1 MSINQKDGSSKQVGS
16 RTDGDSFGEMALLYN
31 AGRTATITATRDC
44 DLWAVRPPPRLGIQR
59 RKSWR
64 IGRGFARL

>member
-1 MSINQKDGSSKQVGS
+1 VSINQKDGSSKKVGS

-44 DLWAVRPPPRLGIQR
+44 DLWAVRPPP
-59 RKSWR
+59 
-64 IGRGFARL
+64 